1 MNSLQ
6 FLCITL
12 AAGLLVVA
20 VLLLVLIANQ
30 QDLREPPSAASQIP
44 PMQRSVVPEQSL
56 TFAGRPSPQQSQT
69 RPRSWVF

>member
-12 AAGLLVVA
+12 ATGLLVVA
-20 VLLLVLIANQ
+20 ALLLVLIANQ
-30 QDLREPPSAASQIP
+30 QDLREPRSPASQMP
-44 PMQRSVVPEQSL
+44 PMQQSVIPEQSV
-56 TFAGRPSPQQSQT
+56 TFAGRPSPQQSRT